1 MEAKMIHPTAIVS
14 PHAKVGKDVEIGAYT
29 IIGEDVTIGDGT
41 TIGPH
46 TVIEP
51 HVAIGP
57 QCRIFQFAAIGA
69 IPQDLK
75 FGGEKSVVEIG
86 PNVTI
91 REFVTIHR
99 GTEAG
104 GGITKIGEKS
114 FLMAYTHVAHDCKVG
129 TMVVLANNTTLAGHI
144 TIGDYATV
152 GGLVAIHQF
161 VRVGDYAFV
170 GGKSAVVK
178 DVPPYVIAAGDRA
191 VLHGLN
197 RVGLKRHG
205 FSSNSLTALKKT
217 YRILFRYGLTLNE
230 AIERVHAQVE
240 LVPEVKNLI
249 TFIQQSSRGVTR

>member
-1 MEAKMIHPTAIVS
+1 MIHPSAIVS
-14 PHAKVGKDVEIGAYT
+14 PTAKIGNEVEIGAYS
-29 IIGEDVTIGDGT
+29 IIGDHVTIGDGT
-41 TIGPH
+41 WIGAHVVIDPFVTIGP
-46 TVIEP
+46 
-51 HVAIGP
+51 G
-57 QCRIFQFAAIGA
+57 CRIFQFAAIGA

-75 FGGEKSVVEIG
+75 FGGEESYVKIG
-86 PNVTI
+86 ANVTV

-99 GTEAG
+99 GTEPG
-104 GGITKIGEKS
+104 GGVTEVGDKS
-114 FLMAYTHVAHDCKVG
+114 FLMAYTHIAHDCHVG
-129 TMVVLANNTTLAGHI
+129 KMVVMANNSTLAGHI
-144 TIGDYATV
+144 TIGDFASV

-205 FSSNSLTALKKT
+205 FSEQALAALKKT

-230 AIERVHAQVE
+230 AISRVRAEVE
-240 LVPEVKNLI
+240 LVPEVENFISFIKASERGI
-249 TFIQQSSRGVTR
+249 TR

>member
-1 MEAKMIHPTAIVS
+1 MIHPTSIVS
-14 PHAKVGKDVEIGAYT
+14 PDATIGENVEIGAYS
-29 IIGEDVTIGDGT
+29 IIGPHVTIGKGT
-41 TIGPH
+41 WIGPHVVIDPFVTIGP
-46 TVIEP
+46 
-51 HVAIGP
+51 G
-57 QCRIFQFAAIGA
+57 CKIFQFAAIGA

-75 FGGEKSVVEIG
+75 FGGEKSWVKIG
-86 PNVTI
+86 ANVTI

-99 GTEAG
+99 GTEPG
-104 GGITKIGEKS
+104 GSVTELGEHC
-114 FLMAYTHVAHDCKVG
+114 FLMAYTHIAHDCHVG
-129 TMVVLANNTTLAGHI
+129 KMVVLANNTTLAGHI
-144 TIGDYATV
+144 TIGNFATV

-205 FSSNSLTALKKT
+205 FSDQTLSALKKT

-230 AIERVHAQVE
+230 AISRIHAEVE
-240 LVPEVKNLI
+240 MVPEVKN
-249 TFIQQSSRGVTR
+249 FIGFIKASSRGVTR